1 MITLNHSQQHSFDE
15 FCKFIDSSK
24 SIFILKGAAGT
35 GKTTLVKEFVRLLN
49 GRHRGF
55 SLMAPTGRASLIL
68 GKRTDCSAQTI
79 HRTIYS
85 LDSSPKKVEDRWEF
99 MLKDNNDDYNH
110 IYIIDEASMVSD
122 IFQDN
127 EMLRFGSGR
136 LLSDLI
142 EYCRVEHT
150 PRKIVFIGD
159 YAQLP
164 PVGQNISPA
173 LSANYI
179 EETFGLT
186 VVESMLDT
194 VVRQSSES
202 AILANAEAIRKSIDT
217 QTYNK
222 FKITDAADVHSID
235 TSELE
240 TLYQQLGDQSKII
253 ITHSNQQALQY
264 NNRIRNLIFGKE
276 NMAIQPCDLLINT
289 RNNYKHNNII
299 FNGTFLRVLSASP
312 EVEVHQPFVGEKSA
326 TLRFRKIAIQTE
338 TGVEEAYILDDF
350 LTDPHGSLPI
360 NTSKALWA
368 DFSQRMQKLKIYPS
382 DSLFAEK
389 LKSDPYYN
397 ALQCKYGYAITCHKS
412 QGGEWDNVIVNMD
425 TYMGKTNEMF
435 FRWAYTALTRAKG
448 QLWHISTPSFSAIDH
463 IDIRQIQVCPTS
475 RISYFT
481 PNGRD
486 WKEFRFANICKIASL
501 IGIDCK
507 DNRGV
512 AYQHRVTF
520 RCNEEY
526 CELSLWYNKSFY
538 TGRIQILKST
548 SEGFASTCQTI
559 CEDSLY
565 LTEYKFNP
573 RFPFQQELHN
583 HIMNTASESGVR
595 ITNIEQKQWS
605 DIYYLK
611 TDAAAAYIEF
621 FFNGK
626 QIYTAVMPY
635 SSDGDNDE
643 AMKKFLSLL

>member
-24 SIFILKGAAGT
+24 SVFILKGAAGT

-85 LDSSPKKVEDRWEF
+85 LGSSPKKVEDRWEF
-99 MLKDNNDDYNH
+99 TIKENEDSYNH
-110 IYIIDEASMVSD
+110 IYIIDEASMVAD
-122 IFQDN
+122 ISHDN

-136 LLSDLI
+136 LMADLI
-142 EYCRVEHT
+142 EYCRIENT
-150 PRKIVFIGD
+150 SRKIVFIGD

-186 VVESMLDT
+186 VVESMLDM
-194 VVRQSSES
+194 VVRQSNGS
-202 AILANAEAIRKSIDT
+202 AILSNAEAVRKSIDT

-222 FKITDAADVHSID
+222 FKIADADDVHSMD
-235 TSELE
+235 TIELE

-312 EVEVHQPFVGEKSA
+312 EVEVHRPHVGEKTA
-326 TLRFRKIAIQTE
+326 ILRFRQITVQTTE
-338 TGVEEAYILDDF
+338 GAEKTYILDDF
-350 LTDPHGSLPI
+350 LTDPHGSLSI
-360 NTSKALWA
+360 ETSKALWA
-368 DFSQRMQKLKIYPS
+368 DFSQRMQQQKIYPS
-382 DSLFAEK
+382 NPIFAEK
-389 LKSDPYYN
+389 LKLDPYYN
-397 ALQCKYGYAITCHKS
+397 ALQCKYGYAITCHKA
-412 QGGEWDNVIVNMD
+412 QGGEWGNVIVNMD

-448 QLWHISTPSFSAIDH
+448 ELWHISSPSFSAIDH
-463 IDIRQIQVCPTS
+463 IDIRPIQVCS
-475 RISYFT
+475 NSKISYFT
-481 PNGRD
+481 PIGHD
-486 WKEFRFANICKIASL
+486 WREYRFVNIRRIAGL
-501 IGIDCK
+501 IGINCK
-507 DNRGV
+507 DNRNV
-512 AYQHRVTF
+512 DYQHRITF
-520 RCNEEY
+520 HCNGEH

-538 TGRIQILKST
+538 TGRIQVLKSS

-565 LTEYKFNP
+565 LTEYTFNP

-583 HIMNTASESGVR
+583 HIVNTASESGVR
-595 ITNIEQKQWS
+595 ITNIEQKQWC
-605 DIYYLK
+605 DVYYLK

-635 SSDGDNDE
+635 SSEGDNDK